1 MTTAQTGK
9 YQIMPEMSEEEY
21 QQLKDDIRRNGV
33 ITPIEFDQNGIIIDG
48 HHRFRAFS
56 ELISEGVELPLFDR
70 ITRRFESDEAR
81 YDYVVALNL
90 KRRHLDAKQRAD
102 LIVKLR
108 RPPFGY
114 TMQKIADIM
123 SISVATVSRAID
135 SLPDDILAE
144 MKSLQ
149 ITGVDGRV
157 YSADYAT
164 RITYATGYTQ
174 LRDKAKQDAAK
185 AGEAVR
191 LSYPT
196 PSPTSPPEQAPP
208 PPSPVKVPSAP
219 ITRDEPE
226 APTPT
231 PITPE
236 PEPDSIQV
244 LLKRGSDAIANGTAN
259 NISAM
264 PYYGG
269 KGSHLTWLLPLLPYS
284 NHFIDLFGGS
294 AAVLLNKQP
303 TPIETYN
310 DLDGAV
316 VNFFKV
322 LRDKPEELVRLL
334 ALTPFSRGERRH
346 AYRTIDTKDYTDVEK
361 ARLYYILARQTRN
374 QVAQRTTNNKTNSWR
389 FTRDA
394 IRHGMP
400 AYVLQWQNT
409 LDALA
414 YVAAR
419 LRSVQLESYPW
430 QRILELYA
438 DANTLVYCDPPYVTE
453 TRARDKREIYMF
465 EMTDQEHIDLATAL
479 HKWPGLAAVSG
490 YRCKLYDDIYKDW
503 HRFDMPV
510 LSAAAVNGTDNTS
523 ESRERI
529 ESLWTNYALK

>member
-1 MTTAQTGK
+1 MIAQTGR
-9 YQIMPEMSEEEY
+9 YQIMPEMTAEEY
-21 QQLKDDIRRNGV
+21 TQLKEDIRKNGV
-33 ITPIEFDQNGIIIDG
+33 ITPIEFDQNGVIIDG

-56 ELISEGVELPLFDR
+56 ELIAEGVELPLFDR
-70 ITRRFESDEAR
+70 ITRRFENDDAR
-81 YDYVVALNL
+81 HEYVISLNL
-90 KRRHLDAKQRAD
+90 KRRHLTGEQRAE

-108 RPPFGY
+108 KPPFSY
-114 TMQKIADIM
+114 TMAKIASIM

-135 SLPDDILAE
+135 SLPDDILTE
-144 MKSLQ
+144 LKTLQ
-149 ITGVDGRV
+149 IEGVDGRV
-157 YSADYAT
+157 YSADYAP
-164 RITYATGYTQ
+164 RVNYATGYTQ
-174 LRDKAKQDAAK
+174 LREKAQRDAAK

-191 LSYPT
+191 IAFPQPPASPLPVKLVAAPVT
-196 PSPTSPPEQAPP
+196 EPSEAPQPP
-208 PPSPVKVPSAP
+208 P
-219 ITRDEPE
+219 TTPE
-226 APTPT
+226 A
-231 PITPE
+231 E
-236 PEPDSIQV
+236 PPSN
-244 LLKRGSDAIANGTAN
+244 AIAELLAKGQTPAPGV
-259 NISAM
+259 ISAM

-294 AAVLLNKQP
+294 AAVLLNKQT

-322 LRDKPEELVRLL
+322 LREKPEELIRLI

-346 AYRTIDTKDYTDVEK
+346 AYRTIDTQNYTDVEK

-419 LRSVQLESYPW
+419 LRCVQLENYPW
-430 QRILELYA
+430 YRILELYA
-438 DANTLVYCDPPYVTE
+438 DPNTLVYADPPYVNE

-465 EMTDQEHIDLATAL
+465 EMTDQEHIDLAGAL

-490 YRCKLYDDIYKDW
+490 YRCKLYDDLYKDW
-503 HRFDMPV
+503 HRFDMPT
-510 LSAAAVNGTDNTS
+510 LSAAAVNGTNNTS

-529 ESLWTNYALK
+529 ESLWANYALRQGA

>member
-1 MTTAQTGK
+1 MTATTTQTGR

-21 QQLKDDIRRNGV
+21 QQLKEDIKRNGV
-33 ITPIEFDQNGIIIDG
+33 ITPLEFDQNGVLIDG
-48 HHRFRAFS
+48 HHRFRAYC
-56 ELISEGVELPLFDR
+56 ELIAEGFELPLFDK
-70 ITRRFESDEAR
+70 ITRRFETDDAR
-81 YDYVVALNL
+81 YEYVISLNL
-90 KRRHLDAKQRAD
+90 KRRHLNPEQRAE

-108 RPPFGY
+108 KPPFGY
-114 TMQKIADIM
+114 TMSKIASIM
-123 SISVATVSRAID
+123 SVSVATISRAID
-135 SLPDDILAE
+135 ALPDDLRAE
-144 MKSLQ
+144 LKSLQ
-149 ITGVDGRV
+149 IEGADGRV
-157 YSADYAT
+157 YSADYAP

-174 LRDKAKQDAAK
+174 LREKAQRDAVK

-191 LSYPT
+191 LAYPVPAQT
-196 PSPTSPPEQAPP
+196 PVRTILATPTATPVTPPVTP
-208 PPSPVKVPSAP
+208 
-219 ITRDEPE
+219 DEPE
-226 APTPT
+226 APTPVQA
-231 PITPE
+231 E
-236 PEPDSIQV
+236 PETNM
-244 LLKRGSDAIANGTAN
+244 IAELIEKGRTPTDTTL
-259 NISAM
+259 SAM

-269 KGSHLTWLLPLLPYS
+269 KGSHLTWLLPLLPYT

-322 LRDKPEELVRLL
+322 LRDQPEELVRLL

-346 AYRTIDTKDYTDVEK
+346 AYRTIDTAKYTDVEK
-361 ARLYYILARQTRN
+361 ARLYYVLARQTRN

-430 QRILELYA
+430 QRLLELYA
-438 DANTLVYCDPPYVTE
+438 NENTLVYADPPYVTE

-465 EMTDQEHIDLATAL
+465 EMTDQEHIDLSTAL
-479 HKWPGLAAVSG
+479 HKWPGLAAISG
-490 YRCKLYDDIYKDW
+490 YRCQLYDDMYKDW
-503 HRFDMPV
+503 HRFDMPT
-510 LSAAAVNGTDNTS
+510 LSASAVNGTNNTS

-529 ESLWTNYALK
+529 ESLWTNYALRGPS